1 MKLYTE
7 EHVRSIAK
15 SALAG
20 FGIKGSEDTV
30 NAVIA
35 HAKITPIEL
44 PSDADIEVMS
54 KRWGLVSET
63 YLSGAKYV
71 KEQILKQIES

>member
-7 EHVRSIAK
+7 KQLREIFNKAFWQDLNYGDNEESLI
-15 SALAG
+15 SGL
-20 FGIKGSEDTV
+20 
-30 NAVIA
+30 
-35 HAKITPIEL
+35 TPIEL

-54 KRWGLVSET
+54 KRWGIVSET

-71 KEQILKQIES
+71 KEQILKQIESC